1 MEQVFFPQ
9 ENNTITLSFANNP
22 DAQHNMIEVMDQLK
36 NVLKTIGVDMVTFN
50 ADKAMVTII
59 TTEDKK
65 DEILRLTQDFGA
77 TVVQSGF

>member
-1 MEQVFFPQ
+1 
-9 ENNTITLSFANNP
+9 
-22 DAQHNMIEVMDQLK
+22 MDQLK

>member
-1 MEQVFFPQ
+1 
-9 ENNTITLSFANNP
+9 
-22 DAQHNMIEVMDQLK
+22 MIEVMDQLK